1 MLENIH
7 GLMDQLTKASG
18 KTTKLMDSEPTF
30 GKTAANTSV
39 SGLTTTCRVTVSTST
54 RMEFVMT
61 DST

>member
-1 MLENIH
+1 VLENIH

-18 KTTKLMDSEPTF
+18 KITKLMDSEPTF
-30 GKTAANTSV
+30 GKTAVNTSV
-39 SGLTTTCRVTVSTST
+39 SGLITTCRVTVSTST

>member
-1 MLENIH
+1 MLENIP

-18 KTTKLMDSEPTF
+18 KTTKLMDLEPTF

-39 SGLTTTCRVTVSTST
+39 SGLITTCRVTVSTST
-54 RMEFVMT
+54 PMEFVMT